1 LNRPFLRNQPPPPQ
15 FRINGKIRARE
26 VRVITPDGKQAG
38 VLELSAAINL
48 ARVHGMDLVE
58 IAPNAVPPVCKIV
71 EFGKFK
77 YELAK
82 KERESK
88 KHQHSTLVKEIQL
101 SPTID
106 PHDQGIKTEHAIDF
120 FCEDMKVKVTLRFRG
135 RQMAHTEIG
144 MGVVQKF
151 LRDIA
156 PWGQPDNPPKL
167 QGRSIIVMISAL
179 PKNKRAK
186 NPKEGTG
193 RASVVPDEETSEA
206 QNAKA
211 SNGKAKGTSSRV
223 ATDAADSTESFAPSP
238 FEGLALPG
246 ESESEP
252 EPEGSEERAAE

>member
-1 LNRPFLRNQPPPPQ
+1 MNRPFPRNQPPPPQ

-38 VLELSAAINL
+38 VLELAAAINL

-88 KHQHSTLVKEIQL
+88 KHQHSTLVKEVQL

-106 PHDQGIKTEHAIDF
+106 PHDQKIKTEHSVGFLCD
-120 FCEDMKVKVTLRFRG
+120 DMKVKVTLRFRG

-144 MGVVQKF
+144 MGVVQRF
-151 LRDIA
+151 LRDIT
-156 PWGQPDNPPKL
+156 PWGQADNPPKL
-167 QGRSIIVMISAL
+167 QGRSIIVMISPL

-186 NPKEGTG
+186 NPKESETPSGGGEGKSKETG
-193 RASVVPDEETSEA
+193 AALEKDGSGAP
-206 QNAKA
+206 AKI
-211 SNGKAKGTSSRV
+211 
-223 ATDAADSTESFAPSP
+223 ATDAAENPSSFGSNPFAGIELPPGTE
-238 FEGLALPG
+238 ETDDVDG
-246 ESESEP
+246 E
-252 EPEGSEERAAE
+252 ATT